1 MSILAAIV
9 LGILI
14 GWLIEWVIDWLFWR
28 KRRTAQADHSDCQKQ
43 AAELQRRNEALQA
56 EVDSLKGAALK
67 GAAPSRTKS
76 ATAVKAALPDE
87 DLTKIKGIGP
97 KISGILYEAGIRNF
111 SDLGNLTADGLRELV
126 GDMIERLADEDSII
140 NQARELAEKRDQG
153 K

>member
-43 AAELQRRNEALQA
+43 AADLERRNQALQA
-56 EVDSLKGAALK
+56 ELDALKTAAPTRTGAA
-67 GAAPSRTKS
+67 T
-76 ATAVKAALPDE
+76 VKVSLPDD
-87 DLTKIKGIGP
+87 DLTEIKGIGP
-97 KISGILYEAGIRNF
+97 KISGLLYNAGIRNF
-111 SDLGNLTADGLRELV
+111 TDLGNLTPDGLRELV
-126 GDMIERLADEDSII
+126 GDMIERLADEDKII
-140 NQARELAEKRDQG
+140 SQARELAEKRSQG